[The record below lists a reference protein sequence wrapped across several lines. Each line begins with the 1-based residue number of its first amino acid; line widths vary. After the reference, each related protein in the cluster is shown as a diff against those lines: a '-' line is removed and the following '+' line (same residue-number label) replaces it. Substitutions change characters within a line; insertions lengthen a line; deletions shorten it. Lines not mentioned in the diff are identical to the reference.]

1 MPTFKQR
8 KNKRN
13 PTGGHKKHFMLP
25 EIGEIPEE
33 SNESPDP
40 SKS

>member
-1 MPTFKQR
+1 MPTFKKR

-13 PTGGHKKHFMLP
+13 PTGGHKKNLMLP
-25 EIGEIPEE
+25 AIGEIPEE